1 MPANMNAINQAPRA
15 PAREP
20 RRRLPRE
27 LLTGGAGI
35 TSPPELFPG
44 QTDRD
49 ILLTRPE
56 AAVYLKT
63 SLQTL
68 ENWSRNKQGPAFVR
82 VGRGVRYRLSDLRAF
97 VEEGCSTV

>member
-1 MPANMNAINQAPRA
+1 MPANMNATNQAPRA
-15 PAREP
+15 PSREP

-68 ENWSRNKQGPAFVR
+68 ENWGTHEARPGLRSGWPRRA
-82 VGRGVRYRLSDLRAF
+82 LSA
-97 VEEGCSTV
+97 V